1 MGVNDAASLFNRL
14 FQSSPYD
21 RFLPAKAKAVT
32 NSILSHLEAGR
43 LRKAVS
49 TLFASPFQF
58 PFPLYAR
65 LFQLCS
71 AKRAIVEVRKIE
83 SHLVTYSHP
92 PPTFLLNRAIEAYG
106 KCGCLR
112 DARELFDEMPR
123 RDGGSWNAMITAY
136 AQGGCPD
143 VGLRLFWD
151 MNRKEVF
158 ANEVTFASVLG
169 SCAAIL
175 ELCLSRQIH
184 GLIVKYG
191 FQGNVILGSSLVDVY
206 GKCWM
211 MMEARRMFDEI
222 ENPNAVSWNVIVRRY
237 LEVGDVREAFSMF
250 CNMIRAGETP
260 LTFTFSN
267 ALVACSGSSAFKEGT
282 QVHGV
287 AVKIGYDEDEV
298 VSCSL
303 IGMYVKCGNLDCAW
317 KIFNEPYA
325 KSLISWT
332 SMVSGYAMSGRTP
345 EARELFNKM
354 PERSIVSWNA
364 MLTGYTQFNLWEDAL
379 NLIFLM
385 LHEEKC
391 KLDYVTLGLVLNV
404 CSGLSNVEFGRQVH
418 GYIYRH
424 GFCYNVFVCNSLL
437 DMYGKCGC
445 LKSSYTWFCQM
456 SDFRD
461 SVSWNSLMRSYASHH
476 LSEEVTGIFVKMQQE
491 AAPNEYTFSTLL
503 ASCADIFAVKHGKEI
518 HGFTIRNGYA
528 KNVFVLGAMVDMY
541 SKCGLFDYALRV
553 FQEASPGSVI
563 LWNSMILGCCHHHRW
578 EEALQLFE
586 FMKIEGVRADHVT
599 FLAVL
604 QACIYGGLLS
614 LLYSRHGVI
623 DELEEFVK
631 NLPFS
636 ATISM
641 LTRVFDACREYGDS
655 KLGNWAAEQLNQLN
669 PQEEVDPCRTSAL
682 L

>member
-237 LEVGDVREAFSMF
+237 LEVLLHSR
-250 CNMIRAGETP
+250 RALKYTE
-260 LTFTFSN
+260 L
-267 ALVACSGSSAFKEGT
+267 L
-282 QVHGV
+282 
-287 AVKIGYDEDEV
+287 
-298 VSCSL
+298 L
-303 IGMYVKCGNLDCAW
+303 RL
-317 KIFNEPYA
+317 
-325 KSLISWT
+325 
-332 SMVSGYAMSGRTP
+332 AMMRMRTP

-599 FLAVL
+599 FLAIL
-604 QACIYGGLLS
+604 QACIYGGFVELGTQYFDSMSNVYFIMPHLEHYDCMIE
-614 LLYSRHGVI
+614 LYSRHGVI